1 LQLLLQRLESATR
14 SKIFLMKKLDKSREE
29 IDDLKFQLEER
40 NIELE
45 GTRAQLR
52 IIESKSSSRSEYST
66 PEHHRSSTTILLNQ
80 PSSRDSSTLRLS
92 QTQISTPSMKA
103 MVPLA
108 MDEVL
113 QHSSSTESAQDQTER
128 ECSSAR
134 TTITYPDTPKRRP
147 PSKIPL
153 PGSKALSAVTTMTTT
168 PSPTAPKPPSGKRG
182 RV

>member
-1 LQLLLQRLESATR
+1 
-14 SKIFLMKKLDKSREE
+14 MKKLDKSREE
-29 IDDLKFQLEER
+29 IDELKFQLEER

-52 IIESKSSSRSEYST
+52 VIESKSNSRSEYST
-66 PEHHRSSTTILLNQ
+66 PEHHRCSTTILLNTS
-80 PSSRDSSTLRLS
+80 SSRDSSTLRLS

-128 ECSSAR
+128 DCSSSNNNSR

-153 PGSKALSAVTTMTTT
+153 PGSKGIVGTTT
-168 PSPTAPKPPSGKRG
+168 PSPTAAVAPKPPTGK
-182 RV
+182 